1 LKATIDNDT
10 IKIIDADENVK
21 RFLKDNLSY
30 KDKSKEYQLRR
41 LGKNPFNKK
50 TAHYQKLQ
58 SEVYGSLYEEL
69 NGDIIIPSG
78 FAHLIENIDIE
89 DNRCDTGDVISLPW
103 KTKPFDMRPYQE
115 EGVEEMLDNWRG
127 LINFAT
133 GLGKTLTAVHAIRK
147 LKRKTLVLCPNV
159 SIADNF
165 YEELV
170 SAFGE
175 AKVGYFGGGKKKI
188 KDITVGIAQ
197 SVNNHVEKFKAA
209 GLGLIII
216 DEVHHIPA
224 TTFFSIASELNNVGR
239 MYGLTATDFR
249 SDGKDVMITAGV
261 GRVLIKRDLV
271 WGVENGWLAKPYII
285 VRSIDTDGYNY
296 RDDKLK
302 NYKAHVL
309 NCEQMNSRII
319 SDCQKFMAAGK
330 SVLCL
335 VSEVA
340 HGTLISEQLG
350 IPLATGID
358 KQSTQ
363 YVKDLNEGKIPGLVG
378 TASKIGEGTD
388 TKRVDVLVL
397 ANFVASKGPLWQ
409 NLGRGLRLYGNKTH
423 VIVLDYC
430 PEGSTML
437 KRHCEQR
444 IGFYKEITDQ
454 VEIRN

>member
-1 LKATIDNDT
+1 LKASIDNNT
-10 IKIIDADENVK
+10 IKITSADENIK
-21 RFLKDNLSY
+21 SFLKDNLSY

-50 TAHYQKLQ
+50 TAHYRKLQ

-78 FAHLIENIDIE
+78 FAHLIDIADTE

-115 EGVEEMLDNWRG
+115 EGVEEILDNWRG

-147 LKRKTLVLCPNV
+147 IKRKTLVLCPNV

-165 YEELV
+165 YEELIN
-170 SAFGE
+170 AFGE
-175 AKVGYFGGGKKKI
+175 ARVGYFGGGKKKI
-188 KDITVGIAQ
+188 RDITVGIAQ
-197 SVNNHVEKFKAA
+197 SVNNHVEKFKEA

-224 TTFFSIASELNNVGR
+224 TTFFSIASELNDVGR

-285 VRSIDTDGYNY
+285 VRNIDTDGRNY

-319 SDCQKFMAAGK
+319 SDCQKFIAAGK

-350 IPLATGID
+350 VPLATGID
-358 KQSTQ
+358 KKSTQ
-363 YVKDLNEGKIPGLVG
+363 YVKDLNNGKIPGLVG

-409 NLGRGLRLYGNKTH
+409 NLGRGLRLYGDKTH

-430 PEGSTML
+430 PEGSSML
-437 KRHCEQR
+437 KRHCDQR
-444 IGFYKEITDQ
+444 IGFYKEITNQ
-454 VEIRN
+454 VEIR